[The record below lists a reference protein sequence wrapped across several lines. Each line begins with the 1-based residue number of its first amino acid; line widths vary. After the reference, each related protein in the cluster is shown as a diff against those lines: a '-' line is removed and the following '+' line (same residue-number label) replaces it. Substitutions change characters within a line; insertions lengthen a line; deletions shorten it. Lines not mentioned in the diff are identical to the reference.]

1 MLEGCVPGLEG
12 ASEPE
17 PGTEAESE
25 EGGGQFMEDKHIG
38 APRAVLQKPKPCA
51 HKKAG

>member
-1 MLEGCVPGLEG
+1 MLEGCVPGRDGE
-12 ASEPE
+12 SEPE
-17 PGTEAESE
+17 AESESEAE